1 VFPFK
6 TFEERKVNS
15 TKSLNSNMT
24 PARVSLYI
32 KGMGEILILAQYTH
46 KPTKK
51 LQSSCGELVVVTF
64 SERQNIV
71 KDIELQREELYIE
84 RGLMRGLVDH
94 EIGFL

>member
-1 VFPFK
+1 
-6 TFEERKVNS
+6 
-15 TKSLNSNMT
+15 MT

-32 KGMGEILILAQYTH
+32 KGMGKILILAQYTN

-84 RGLMRGLVDH
+84 RGLMRGLIDH
-94 EIGFL
+94 EMLDLHESELAGKTHSYIKIFI